1 MNETGLSEQ
10 VLNLIRS
17 VLVRHQ
23 QITGALV
30 FGSRAKGTYKPNSD
44 IDLALEGV
52 DDFMQTARIA
62 GELDDLPLPYT
73 FDVQA
78 VASIKH
84 PGLREHIAR
93 VGVRIYG

>member
-1 MNETGLSEQ
+1 MTDTGLSEQ
-10 VLNLIRS
+10 VLDLIRG

-23 QITGALV
+23 QITGAVV
-30 FGSRAKGTYKPNSD
+30 FGSRAKGTHKPNSD
-44 IDLALEGV
+44 VDLALEGV
-52 DDFMQTARIA
+52 NGYLQTARIA

-84 PGLREHIAR
+84 QGLREHIAR